1 MVFSLSSKSVTI
13 FIEKALVLHVSSKS
27 RSMIIKKHWFLKQN
41 GGNRPTDALLVW
53 VSEREEEKVAVWSVG
68 GGEEPTDE

>member
-1 MVFSLSSKSVTI
+1 MF
-13 FIEKALVLHVSSKS
+13 EKTLVLHVSSKS
-27 RSMIIKKHWFLKQN
+27 RSMIIKKHWFFKQN

-53 VSEREEEKVAVWSVG
+53 GLGREEGKVAVWRVG